1 MAIPS
6 EFIENIKE
14 IPCCLYCGNEMTEH
28 HSKMWAGCNYHYL
41 SIEFRCN
48 GNEGT
53 APHHMSIRARTI
65 AEWESHKA
73 ILNLK
78 EGLNNG
84 KDI

>member
-41 SIEFRCN
+41 STDYN
-48 GNEGT
+48 
-53 APHHMSIRARTI
+53 
-65 AEWESHKA
+65 
-73 ILNLK
+73 
-78 EGLNNG
+78 
-84 KDI
+84 